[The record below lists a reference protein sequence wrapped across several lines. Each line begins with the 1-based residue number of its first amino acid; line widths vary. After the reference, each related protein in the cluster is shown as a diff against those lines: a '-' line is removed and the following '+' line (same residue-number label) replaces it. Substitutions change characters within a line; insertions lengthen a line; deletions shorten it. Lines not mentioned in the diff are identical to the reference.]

1 MRAVKK
7 KANMTL
13 STKFSEAIKLGYLP
27 VAMAGL
33 MINKSISY
41 LKEDDS
47 HEKVKQ
53 QRFLAG

>member
-1 MRAVKK
+1 
-7 KANMTL
+7 
-13 STKFSEAIKLGYLP
+13 
-27 VAMAGL
+27 MAGL
-33 MINKSISY
+33 MINKSILY